1 MRLGL
6 VAGGGALPEAVLSRL
21 PDQIHHCFHVGAA
34 GDFPL
39 GSIAGLAA
47 AAEAAG
53 CDTLCFIGAVD
64 RRDFTDLDE
73 GGRWVR
79 DQAGADAGDSALLD
93 ALISFVEARG
103 LAVVGVNT
111 LCPDWLTPA
120 GVLAGD
126 GALVGEAFRTAGL
139 ARARALGLADRGQA
153 VIACGTPPQWLE
165 EDQSGTNA
173 LIARAGSDDLPAP
186 KTLFKAAK
194 PQQDRRIDLPA
205 WGPDTVLRAAE
216 AGLQALVFEA
226 GASIAVDRERAV
238 DLAKGHGLA
247 LIGVEA

>member
-21 PDQIHHCFHVGAA
+21 PDQIHHCFHVGPA

-53 CDTLCFIGAVD
+53 CDTLCFIGAVN

-79 DQAGADAGDSALLD
+79 NRAGAGAGDSALLD
-93 ALISFVEARG
+93 ALIAFVEARG
-103 LAVVGVNT
+103 LAVVGFNT
-111 LCPDWLTPA
+111 LCPDWLTPT

-126 GALVGEAFRTAGL
+126 GALVRDEFRTAGMV
-139 ARARALGLADRGQA
+139 RARALGLADRGQA

-165 EDQSGTNA
+165 EDQDGTDA
-173 LIARAGSDDLPAP
+173 LIARAASDDLSAP

-205 WGPDTVLRAAE
+205 WGPETVLRAAN

-226 GASIAVDRERAV
+226 GASIAVDRDRAV
-238 DLAKGHGLA
+238 DLANEHGLT
-247 LIGVEA
+247 LIGVDA

>member
-21 PDQIHHCFHVGAA
+21 PDQIHRCFRVGLA

-39 GSIAGLAA
+39 GAIGGLAA

-53 CDTLCFIGAVD
+53 CDTLCFAGAVD
-64 RRDFTDLDE
+64 RRDFTNLDE

-93 ALISFVEARG
+93 ALIAFVEARG
-103 LAVVGVNT
+103 LAVVGVNS

-126 GALVGEAFRTAGL
+126 GALVGEDFRTAGL

-165 EDQSGTNA
+165 EDQSGTDA

-205 WGPDTVLRAAE
+205 WGPETVLRAAE

-226 GASIAVDRERAV
+226 GDSIALERERAI
-238 DLAKGHGLA
+238 DLATRRGLT
-247 LIGVEA
+247 LIGVHA

>member
-6 VAGGGALPEAVLSRL
+6 VAGGGALPEAVLLRL
-21 PDQIHHCFHVGAA
+21 SDQIHHCFRVGAA

-47 AAEAAG
+47 AAEEAG

-120 GVLAGD
+120 G
-126 GALVGEAFRTAGL
+126 
-139 ARARALGLADRGQA
+139 
-153 VIACGTPPQWLE
+153 
-165 EDQSGTNA
+165 
-173 LIARAGSDDLPAP
+173 GS
-186 KTLFKAAK
+186 
-194 PQQDRRIDLPA
+194 Q
-205 WGPDTVLRAAE
+205 
-216 AGLQALVFEA
+216 
-226 GASIAVDRERAV
+226 
-238 DLAKGHGLA
+238 
-247 LIGVEA
+247 

>member
-6 VAGGGALPEAVLSRL
+6 VAGGGALPEAVMSRL
-21 PDQIHHCFHVGAA
+21 PNQIYRCFRVGPA

-39 GSIAGLAA
+39 GAIAGLVAV
-47 AAEAAG
+47 AEAAG
-53 CDTLCFIGAVD
+53 CDTLCFVGAVD
-64 RRDFTDLDE
+64 RRDFAHLDE

-79 DQAGADAGDSALLD
+79 DSAGAEAGDSALLD
-93 ALISFVEARG
+93 ALIAFVEARG

-126 GALVGEAFRTAGL
+126 GALVRDEFRTAGIV
-139 ARARALGLADRGQA
+139 RARALGLADRGQA
-153 VIACGTPPQWLE
+153 VIACGTPPHWLE
-165 EDQSGTNA
+165 EDQDGTDA
-173 LIARAGSDDLPAP
+173 LIARAASDDLSAP

-194 PQQDRRIDLPA
+194 PQQDLRIDLPA
-205 WGPDTVLRAAE
+205 WGSETVLRAAN

-226 GASIAVDRERAV
+226 GASIALERDRAI
-238 DLAKGHGLA
+238 DLANRHGLT
-247 LIGVEA
+247 LIGVDA

>member
-1 MRLGL
+1 M
-6 VAGGGALPEAVLSRL
+6 PEAVLSRL
-21 PDQIHHCFHVGAA
+21 PDQIHHCFHVGPA

-111 LCPDWLTPA
+111 LCPVWLTPA

-126 GALVGEAFRTAGL
+126 GALVGEAFRTVGL
-139 ARARALGLADRGQA
+139 ARARALGLEASLAEYPMVRAYPRRHFGSA
-153 VIACGTPPQWLE
+153 KTE
-165 EDQSGTNA
+165 YF
-173 LIARAGSDDLPAP
+173 LITFFLLSC
-186 KTLFKAAK
+186 
-194 PQQDRRIDLPA
+194 
-205 WGPDTVLRAAE
+205 
-216 AGLQALVFEA
+216 
-226 GASIAVDRERAV
+226 
-238 DLAKGHGLA
+238 
-247 LIGVEA
+247 